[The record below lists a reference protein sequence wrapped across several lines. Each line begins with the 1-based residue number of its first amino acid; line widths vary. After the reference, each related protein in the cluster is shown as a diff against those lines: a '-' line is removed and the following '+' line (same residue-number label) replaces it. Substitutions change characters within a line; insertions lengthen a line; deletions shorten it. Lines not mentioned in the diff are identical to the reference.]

1 MMRIAVLT
9 SGGDAPGMNACIRAV
24 VRKGLCEGIEVIG
37 VRRGFEGLISGN
49 LVVMKSRSVGD
60 ILHRGG
66 TILKSA
72 RSEEFKTEEGRAEA
86 LRQIEINKID
96 AVIGIGGDGTYRGL
110 ASLATLGV
118 PTIGIPATIDNDIG
132 STEYSIGF
140 DTVCNTV
147 VDAVNKIRDT
157 ASSHERVYVVEVM
170 GRNSGHIA
178 IASGLACGAQSIL
191 TPEIECTIEE
201 VCARVKD
208 GARQGK
214 THSIILVA
222 EGANSL
228 AKQLCPEVAPEQKT
242 YLIGQEIRRRTGFDT
257 RVIMLGHIQRGGSP
271 SAADRILA
279 SRFGARAVELL
290 IVGQPAS
297 AVLGLF
303 NGTIRDIAF
312 DEALMMKQSCAVE
325 YYELADIL
333 SSI

>member
-1 MMRIAVLT
+1 MRIAVLT

-24 VRKGLCEGIEVIG
+24 VRKGLCEGMEVVG
-37 VRRGFEGLISGN
+37 VRRGFEGLISGD
-49 LVVMKSRSVGD
+49 LVVMTSRSVGD

-72 RSEEFKTEEGRAEA
+72 RSEEFKTEEGRARA
-86 LRQIEINKID
+86 LRQIEMNGVD

-110 ASLATLGV
+110 ASLAAMGV

-147 VDAVNKIRDT
+147 IDAVNKIRDT

-178 IASGLACGAQSIL
+178 IASGLACGAESIL
-191 TPEIECTIEE
+191 TPEIECTMDE

-222 EGANSL
+222 EALTL
-228 AKQLCPEVAPEQKT
+228 AKQLCPGAPRQKFI
-242 YLIGQEIRRRTGFDT
+242 LSDRRLARTGFDT
-257 RVIMLGHIQRGGSP
+257 RVIIAWAYSTRRVALG
-271 SAADRILA
+271 
-279 SRFGARAVELL
+279 SRPDTGKSV
-290 IVGQPAS
+290 
-297 AVLGLF
+297 
-303 NGTIRDIAF
+303 
-312 DEALMMKQSCAVE
+312 
-325 YYELADIL
+325 
-333 SSI
+333 

>member
-1 MMRIAVLT
+1 MRIAVLT

-24 VRKGLCEGIEVIG
+24 VRKGLCEGMEVVG
-37 VRRGFEGLISGN
+37 VRRGFEGLISGD
-49 LVVMKSRSVGD
+49 LVVMTSRSVGD

-72 RSEEFKTEEGRAEA
+72 RSEEFKTEEGRARA
-86 LRQIEINKID
+86 LRQIEMNGVD

-110 ASLATLGV
+110 ASLAAMGV

-147 VDAVNKIRDT
+147 IDAVNKIRDT

-178 IASGLACGAQSIL
+178 IASGLACGAESIL
-191 TPEIECTIEE
+191 TPEIECTMDE

-228 AKQLCPEVAPEQKT
+228 ARQLCPEVAPGQKVH
-242 YLIGQEIRRRTGFDT
+242 LIGQEIGRRTGFDT

-279 SRFGARAVELL
+279 SRFGAKAVALL
-290 IVGQPAS
+290 IAGEPVS

-303 NGTIRDIAF
+303 EGVMRSAAF
-312 DEALMMKQSCAVE
+312 DEALMMRRSCKME
-325 YYELADIL
+325 YYELANIL
-333 SSI
+333 SSL